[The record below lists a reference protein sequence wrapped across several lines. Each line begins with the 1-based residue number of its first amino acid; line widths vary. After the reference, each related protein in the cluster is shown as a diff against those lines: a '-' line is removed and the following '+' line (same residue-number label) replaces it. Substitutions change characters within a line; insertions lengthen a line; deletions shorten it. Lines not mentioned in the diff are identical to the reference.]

1 MFKIMREI
9 SPEISKIYLDVAK
22 RIFKTSETR
31 PFLELICKNSL
42 PRERVHKISR
52 RIDNTRYYR

>member
-1 MFKIMREI
+1 MREI

>member
-9 SPEISKIYLDVAK
+9 SPEISKIYLDVTK
-22 RIFKTSETR
+22 RIFKTCETR

-42 PRERVHKISR
+42 LRERVHKISR